1 MYEKLNKY
9 RIKERLVRGFV
20 IASGIPAL
28 VAVIA
33 LIAMIVVALRY
44 SNALHVYGFA
54 QGDVGKALEYFA
66 ETRSALRAAI
76 GFDDPDMI
84 NSQIAS
90 HQEYKEKFEAAF
102 ADLESYMV
110 TDANKKAYA
119 SISSKLPSY
128 WEIDGRVMQVGAV
141 TDRELCLQ
149 AQEIAASEMRPLYTE
164 ITEELV
170 SIMDI
175 KVERGDATS
184 KTLTAVCI
192 VLAVLIA
199 VIIVIAIFTSIR
211 LGTNIAENIGK
222 PLNRLKDRLVQFAEG
237 DLSSPFP
244 EMQSDDEVADI
255 IVSAKDMA
263 DTLIFVIYDLEHILG
278 EMANSN
284 FAVRSKDGERYK
296 GELTQIF
303 DSLKQLRDN
312 MTDTL
317 RQIGM
322 SSEQVSAGSSNLADT
337 SQSLAEGAT
346 EQAGAVQE
354 LHATITTISEAART
368 AATSAEDAYK
378 QSQEYADVADRSS
391 NDMKEMVE
399 AMARISEAS
408 QKIGNIISE
417 IETIASETNMLSLN
431 ASIEAARAGE
441 AGRGFSVVADQI
453 RNLAEESSKS
463 AVDTRALIEG
473 TMKEVENGNKVAERA
488 LESLEIVV
496 EGIRKVAE
504 SSKEMSTI
512 STNQMATMKEAEL
525 GVDQISDVI
534 QTNAAVA
541 EESSATSQ
549 ELSAQAIS
557 LDELIAKFTLPEK

>member
-1 MYEKLNKY
+1 MYEKLSKY
-9 RIKERLVRGFV
+9 RIKERLERGFL

-28 VAVIA
+28 VAVIV

-44 SNALHVYGFA
+44 SSALHNYGFA

-102 ADLESYMV
+102 VELESSMV
-110 TDANKKAYA
+110 SEANKKAYA
-119 SISSKLPSY
+119 SIAGKLPTY
-128 WEIDGRVMQVGAV
+128 WEIDGRVMDIGAV

-149 AQEIAASEMRPLYTE
+149 AQEIAAKEMRPLYTE
-164 ITEELV
+164 ITEEMIG
-170 SIMDI
+170 IMNV
-175 KVERGDATS
+175 KVERGDALS
-184 KTLTAVCI
+184 KTLTVVCI
-192 VLAVLIA
+192 VLALLIV
-199 VIIVIAIFTSIR
+199 VIIAIAIITSIR
-211 LGTNIAENIGK
+211 LGASIADNIDE
-222 PLNRLKDRLVQFAEG
+222 PLNQLKDRLERFAEG

-244 EMQSDDEVADI
+244 ETKQDDEIADI
-255 IVSAKDMA
+255 IISAKDMA
-263 DTLIFVIYDLEHILG
+263 ETLDFVIFDLEHILG
-278 EMANSN
+278 EMSNSN

-296 GELTQIF
+296 GEFRQIF

-312 MTDTL
+312 MIDTL

-322 SSEQVSAGSSNLADT
+322 SSEQVSEGSSNLADT

-354 LHATITTISEAART
+354 LHATITTIAEAAKT
-368 AATSAEDAYK
+368 AAASAEDAYK
-378 QSQEYADVADRSS
+378 QSQEYAEVADRSS
-391 NDMKEMVE
+391 DDMKEMVE

-463 AVDTRALIEG
+463 AVDTRELIEG

-488 LESLEIVV
+488 VESLEIVV

-504 SSKEMSTI
+504 SSKEMSLI
-512 STNQMATMKEAEL
+512 SANQMATMKEAEL

-549 ELSAQAIS
+549 ELSAQAIT
-557 LDELIAKFTLPEK
+557 LDELIAKFSLPE